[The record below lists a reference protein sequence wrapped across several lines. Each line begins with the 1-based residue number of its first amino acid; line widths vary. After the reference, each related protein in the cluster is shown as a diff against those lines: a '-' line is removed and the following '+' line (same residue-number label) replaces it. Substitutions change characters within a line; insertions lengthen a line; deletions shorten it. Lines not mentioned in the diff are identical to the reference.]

1 MTRKM
6 VPTLMEGMDGE
17 KVGKDPFI
25 LHRVSTFPIVVFATE
40 LAQGGYAERWTVE
53 MESLLAKRTPFV
65 ILIPSCERPE
75 SREDW
80 ARRVVWMKENKA
92 TLSLYCKGV
101 ISIEPDRKLRGDL
114 ERRVSGSKRMFG
126 VSQHVVE
133 CDENAVDLARRMLTK
148 RSVSAEALRIL
159 ALRQIYGY

>member
-6 VPTLMEGMDGE
+6 VPTLMEGIDGE
-17 KVGKDPFI
+17 EVIRAPFV
-25 LHRVSTFPIVVFATE
+25 LHRVSTFPIIVFATE
-40 LAQGGYAERWTVE
+40 LAQGGYAERWTLE
-53 MESLLAKRTPFV
+53 MESLLAKRAPFV

-80 ARRVVWMKENKA
+80 ARRVIWMKENKPG
-92 TLSLYCKGV
+92 LSLYCKGV
-101 ISIEPDRKLRGDL
+101 ISIEPDRRLRADL

-133 CDENAVDLARRMLTK
+133 SEENAVDLARHLLSK
-148 RSVSAEALRIL
+148 RSVAAEALRIL
-159 ALRQIYGY
+159 ALKQIYEY